1 MIFYKEKFRQLRE
14 SRGLTHEEIGA
25 ACGVSQSIVSR
36 WEKKGKSQPRPAKI
50 KKIAAILQCKESD
63 LVKYGDTDMKKIT
76 YYIRRSGI
84 TRVELANFLQ
94 VPQPNIAAWENGS
107 RGIPHKH
114 FPKIAEKLNLS
125 EEELNDLI
133 LENNDILPPENTSQI
148 VEELALKIHDK
159 AQERALLR
167 KDCLKA
173 KFIEEV
179 KKVYRDFSE
188 DEYREILRAIVVD
201 DHIGAILIKAE
212 VSRMTSNIAFLAHGN
227 ETDANF

>member
-25 ACGVSQSIVSR
+25 ACGVSQSMVSR
-36 WEKKGKSQPRPAKI
+36 WEKKGKSQPRSAKI

-63 LVKYGDTDMKKIT
+63 LVKYGDTD
-76 YYIRRSGI
+76 
-84 TRVELANFLQ
+84 
-94 VPQPNIAAWENGS
+94 
-107 RGIPHKH
+107 
-114 FPKIAEKLNLS
+114 
-125 EEELNDLI
+125 LI
-133 LENNDILPPENTSQI
+133 LENDDMLPPENTSQI